1 MPRFVVY
8 EVASGEIVSHG
19 TCGVAS
25 VPAQASDP
33 AHAVLIGEGTDATH
47 YVRDGAL
54 VAYTPEQAAAKAVPA
69 PGAWDNDSMGRAYS
83 VPLDVAR
90 RIKWAEIKAARD
102 AAEFGGFVWDGSTF
116 DSDPASQSR
125 IQGAAQLAT
134 LAQMAGEP
142 FAIDWTLAD
151 NTVRTLSGADML
163 AAGVAMGQ
171 HVQAAHEAARGLRE
185 AIDAAANADALAGV
199 AWGNPNG

>member
-8 EVASGEIVSHG
+8 ELASGEIVSHG
-19 TCGVAS
+19 TCSAAS
-25 VPAQASDP
+25 LSAQAPDA
-33 AHAVLIGEGTDATH
+33 AHAVLVGEGNGANH
-47 YVRDGAL
+47 YVRGGEL
-54 VAYTPEQAAAKAVPA
+54 VAYTPEQAAAKTVPA
-69 PGAWDNDSMGRAYS
+69 PGAWDNDTMARIYAM
-83 VPLDVAR
+83 PLDVAK
-90 RIKWAEIKAARD
+90 RIKWAEVKAARD

-134 LAQMAGEP
+134 LAQMAGDA

-163 AAGVAMGQ
+163 AAGMAMGQ
-171 HVQAAHEAARGLRE
+171 HVQAAHETARHLRE
-185 AIDAAANADALAGV
+185 AIDGADDADDLAGL
-199 AWGNPNG
+199 AILHPA